1 MEADQ
6 TLKLKGTKQ
15 RLEVTD
21 TDMSGSTFAD
31 VRLVGAK
38 FDDVNLT
45 GATINNANLS
55 TVRISNANFAGA
67 SIVESSMKSMTIDGI
82 SVTDLLAAY
91 RATHAS
97 SK

>member
-21 TDMSGSTFAD
+21 TDISGSTFTD
-31 VRLVGAK
+31 VRLSGAK

-55 TVRISNANFAGA
+55 TSGSATRTSQAHRSSRVR
-67 SIVESSMKSMTIDGI
+67 
-82 SVTDLLAAY
+82 
-91 RATHAS
+91 
-97 SK
+97 